1 MPWYRVIKA
10 IRRKNGTIDRYHYQ
24 QRSWREGKRVRTECI
39 CLGRVDA
46 TPPHLPLTMV
56 APPRNTTQ
64 ASLLPPKPTDW
75 RRPLKE
81 ALHTIRGRI
90 ETDRWARELIGELLR
105 DIDTVTLPS
114 LIAALATIA
123 GDMMERYAQE
133 GILDVLTQA
142 KAALSTTLPVAPKPA
157 ALPQHANAIGN
168 TTTTTHD
175 TDDDTGAIRI
185 LGTEMVK

>member
-1 MPWYRVIKA
+1 MPWYTVIKA

-46 TPPHLPLTMV
+46 TPPHLQLTMV

-64 ASLLPPKPTDW
+64 EHLPPKQPDW
-75 RRPLKE
+75 RRPVKE
-81 ALHTIRGRI
+81 ALYTIRDRI
-90 ETDRWARELIGELLR
+90 ETDRWAHELVGELLR

-114 LIAALATIA
+114 LITALATIA

-142 KAALSTTLPVAPKPA
+142 KAALSTTLPA
-157 ALPQHANAIGN
+157 ALPRHADAIGN